1 MTERD
6 LHRLDSG
13 EIKLTIEQALK
24 TVRLLIKDKNEKLE
38 DKWTTD
44 DERQYFQGMRE
55 AYRNCEKILENC

>member
-13 EIKLTIEQALK
+13 KIKLTIEQALK

-38 DKWTTD
+38 DKWITD

>member
-24 TVRLLIKDKNEKLE
+24 TVRLLIEDKNEKLK

>member
-24 TVRLLIKDKNEKLE
+24 TVRLLIKDKSEKLE

-44 DERQYFQGMRE
+44 EERQYLYGMKE